1 MWSKFKR
8 FLEPPTYN
16 DEEKA
21 LVTSLLNSVIII
33 ILCFA
38 VLINIILPL
47 INPTANYVTSLLLL
61 GVTIALFVFLRYGG
75 YRGVQISSVVLCLA
89 IWAVVTMNGWEDEGL
104 RNMASVVYFVL
115 TIIAGLLLG
124 GRGVIF
130 FGVLSIISA
139 FTMYYGES
147 IGLVTV
153 LPRGVT
159 FNDWVKFSLIE
170 LTVMYLVHFAVK
182 RLTEALYKLRVSERM
197 LVERADELSLA
208 NRQLRTLAKA
218 KDEFIANVS
227 HELRSPI
234 TSLNM
239 YEDLLARRPD
249 RLEQYLPI
257 LRRETARLG
266 ALIEDLLDISQ
277 LQQGRVQLKLESFDM
292 NNLVE
297 EYVVDRTPLAE
308 ARELTLKYSAVP
320 NLPPVNGDRSLVGQS
335 ISILLTNSL
344 NYTPSGGK
352 VYVSTETR
360 FVDGRQW
367 VGYIVHD
374 TGPGISL
381 EDQERIFSRFYRG
394 QIGKHSGFSG
404 TGLGLAI
411 AKEIVDRHNG
421 NIEVR
426 SEGVNGKGATFS
438 VWLPSVEKTD
448 E

>member
-1 MWSKFKR
+1 
-8 FLEPPTYN
+8 
-16 DEEKA
+16 
-21 LVTSLLNSVIII
+21 
-33 ILCFA
+33 
-38 VLINIILPL
+38 
-47 INPTANYVTSLLLL
+47 
-61 GVTIALFVFLRYGG
+61 
-75 YRGVQISSVVLCLA
+75 
-89 IWAVVTMNGWEDEGL
+89 
-104 RNMASVVYFVL
+104 
-115 TIIAGLLLG
+115 
-124 GRGVIF
+124 
-130 FGVLSIISA
+130 
-139 FTMYYGES
+139 
-147 IGLVTV
+147 
-153 LPRGVT
+153 
-159 FNDWVKFSLIE
+159 
-170 LTVMYLVHFAVK
+170 
-182 RLTEALYKLRVSERM
+182 
-197 LVERADELSLA
+197 
-208 NRQLRTLAKA
+208 
-218 KDEFIANVS
+218 
-227 HELRSPI
+227 
-234 TSLNM
+234 M

-297 EYVVDRTPLAE
+297 EYLVDRTPLAE
-308 ARELTLKYSAVP
+308 ARELTLKYSPVP
-320 NLPPVNGDRSLVGQS
+320 NLPQVNGDRSLVGQS

-448 E
+448 EETNTNTSRS